1 MNYSYEEYNLMVDK
15 NDGKVSK
22 LVKVVYALVLFIAA
36 SFILLLFEDIIEL
49 NIYLVY
55 LVAGIILGLSVIIFL
70 DIFSKRNQ

>member
-36 SFILLLFEDIIEL
+36 SFILLLFEDVVKL

>member
-1 MNYSYEEYNLMVDK
+1 MVDK

-36 SFILLLFEDIIEL
+36 SFILLLFEDVVKL